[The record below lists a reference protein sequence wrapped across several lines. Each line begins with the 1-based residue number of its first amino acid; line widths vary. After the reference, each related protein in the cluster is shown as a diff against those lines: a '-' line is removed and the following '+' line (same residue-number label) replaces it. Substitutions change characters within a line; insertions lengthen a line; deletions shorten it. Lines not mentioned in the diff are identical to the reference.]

1 MQLYLPLGRGPGL
14 FQGVKTR
21 LLLPKAGLIFGG
33 LVVFVPGI
41 QGSSGFQ
48 QDFQSGQFTVA
59 DPKKVMLVCA
69 LLQILAKEQGGV
81 TKKVQPD
88 AVLVV

>member
-1 MQLYLPLGRGPGL
+1 MSFHKKETEKIELVARPGNSPSNLLHYMQLYLPLGRGPGL
-14 FQGVKTR
+14 FQGVKTG
-21 LLLPKAGLIFGG
+21 LLLPKAGLVFGG

-59 DPKKVMLVCA
+59 DPK
-69 LLQILAKEQGGV
+69 
-81 TKKVQPD
+81 
-88 AVLVV
+88 